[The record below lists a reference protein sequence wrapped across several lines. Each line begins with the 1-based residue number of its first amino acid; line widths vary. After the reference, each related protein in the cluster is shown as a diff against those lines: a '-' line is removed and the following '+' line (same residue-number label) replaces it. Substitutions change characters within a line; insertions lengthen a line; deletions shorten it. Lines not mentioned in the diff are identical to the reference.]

1 MSYPRNDDCEPRKPN
16 PHLADRELLSAT
28 DTLKLFTFRR
38 SPLEPELGST
48 TQGASSYSASR
59 SSQHPI
65 DSANTS
71 MRSEG
76 EISTAETS
84 RPTAEEL
91 MQMLSRKKVPS
102 SAGAPPIPPKPRRLE
117 ESQSRD
123 QAGRAFKSYF
133 SIKNKNSSPN
143 DSRLIRELNSS
154 DNDLNEQQ
162 QTVQPD
168 NIGLDM
174 RYQPGV
180 SVLTVNTAPREE
192 ATVFLQQQQ
201 QLLHKS
207 PVDYAP
213 FVQMTDSDVE
223 VDSYNHTIKP
233 IVTESPEEANNNSE
247 ASTAECRNLT
257 NKGSTV
263 EILEVPLKHKKY
275 DTYGNSNSNS
285 TFSKWQRQQQLFY
298 ENNPYPVPVVTSAT
312 DDEEDQIGS
321 YNKAQPTDI
330 EVHSILSHST
340 SSKQQPPR
348 TSTPNNSHRNINDS
362 ASADSSTATNNDQTI
377 GHDADVNID
386 NFHEEDFAN
395 TSKDTDELTNTSAL
409 NQSGGGELIGVSEN
423 SDSANNS
430 KNSHDNN
437 SKSDSKMPYT
447 IQMLEETSI
456 YSSQTPSRFGNSNRS
471 HAPNTTHDGHEE
483 CQNKIEKLEKLTASL
498 TGYIEDLKLQVS
510 DLASK
515 VSILEVSDRQ
525 VESSNAHNMTFD
537 SPATSQAKFTPSGDT
552 NYPPHSDSTTKMLS
566 TSMLNNGLDSM
577 STYSRK
583 NVATISRNPNKSLT
597 QNGDKHL
604 GNSLTRRFASTQ
616 SCNTSSVKSRKQMHA
631 STNSIYADNLKTG
644 ENSNYLNQRN
654 RQTVSPNS
662 LMSLS
667 SHRDQS
673 ACASML
679 SLSSIGQHSNAST
692 LKKASAL
699 SGSVSNMS
707 QIGSQISNWPSMSE
721 FVTTEHRA
729 RDLIYSDEERLIRMV
744 LYNRLITMRVPNWV
758 EYDYDIDKVLPAPS
772 VSLKLDWVHGY
783 RGKDCRS
790 NIYFLPTGECIY
802 FVASV
807 VVLYN
812 PDERKQRHYL
822 GHTETVKCLAIH
834 PNRLIVATG
843 QSAVQNRRDK
853 RPIVRVW
860 NTVNLNTL
868 RIIGFNEDLDG
879 SICCLAFSKHDQGAT
894 LAVVDESNEHTITL
908 LDWNKEKNWRIGE
921 ANSGHEPVLAIDFHP
936 IDKYSLVAVGR
947 STINFW
953 DTRGMTLSKKTG
965 LFDKY
970 DKPKF
975 VLCLTFNDQGD
986 TITGDSNGNL
996 IIWPRG
1002 SYRPSRVI
1010 HDCHQGGVF
1019 SVLAM
1024 KDGSYLTGGRD
1035 RRIVEWDE
1043 SFSRT
1048 GREAELP
1055 EHCGGVR
1062 FITYAR
1068 GSQVLI
1074 GTLRNS
1080 ILMGSLDDN
1089 FQLIMQ
1095 GHAELTSSLA
1105 IHPKYAQYLTG
1116 GFDEQIHLF
1125 DSTSHSVIWS
1135 KCLTMPA
1142 SAACFSP
1149 NGLMLVVG
1157 STQGKWLVIDTM
1169 SKEILFTNCDGTGT
1183 INCIKFSPNGDF
1195 FAMGSYDAN
1204 IYVYQTTEMGNK
1216 FCRVGA
1222 CVGHSAPVK
1231 ELDWSEDSRYL
1242 QTQSMNFELMFW
1254 KAHNC
1259 RPLEDEK
1266 IIDDLKWFTHNCTI
1280 GFSVIGIW
1288 SDSIDSAL
1296 INHCDKSSSQ
1306 DLMVSVTD
1314 TGTINV
1320 FNWPPYYGQCLSQ
1333 KYFGN
1338 VEKFNFVKFL
1348 CNDSKLIAI
1357 GAKNCV
1363 TTEWTIDRG
1372 CNQD

>member
-1 MSYPRNDDCEPRKPN
+1 MSNPSHPRNDDCEPRKPN

-38 SPLEPELGST
+38 SPIEPELDSSNQRLSDTSGSAAISGQPSRT
-48 TQGASSYSASR
+48 FKRSNREPGDFQTSS
-59 SSQHPI
+59 
-65 DSANTS
+65 
-71 MRSEG
+71 
-76 EISTAETS
+76 
-84 RPTAEEL
+84 PTAEEL
-91 MQMLSRKKVPS
+91 LQMLSRKAVPS
-102 SAGAPPIPPKPRRLE
+102 SVKAPPIPPKPRRLE
-117 ESQSRD
+117 DNRSYDNNS
-123 QAGRAFKSYF
+123 RAFKSYF
-133 SIKNKNSSPN
+133 AVKGGDSSVGDGRPN
-143 DSRLIRELNSS
+143 RKYNFI
-154 DNDLNEQQ
+154 DNDFNNHQA
-162 QTVQPD
+162 VGAD
-168 NIGLDM
+168 NIGLNTH
-174 RYQPGV
+174 YQPGV
-180 SVLTVNTAPREE
+180 SVLSVKSTPKEDSAGYS
-192 ATVFLQQQQ
+192 QQQ
-201 QLLHKS
+201 HRTPS
-207 PVDYAP
+207 DYHP
-213 FVQMTDSDVE
+213 FEPMTDSDAE
-223 VDSYNHTIKP
+223 VDSYNRIIKP

-247 ASTAECRNLT
+247 SNAARGKNSAN
-257 NKGSTV
+257 NSSTV

-275 DTYGNSNSNS
+275 DTYGRSDSNS
-285 TFSKWQRQQQLFY
+285 TFGEWQRQQQLFY
-298 ENNPYPVPVVTSAT
+298 ENNAYPVPVVTSAT
-312 DDEEDQIGS
+312 DDEEDQSDS
-321 YNKAQPTDI
+321 YNRAVPSQREI
-330 EVHSILSHST
+330 ESILSHS
-340 SSKQQPPR
+340 SNNDQQPPR
-348 TSTPNNSHRNINDS
+348 TSTPNDSQRNRDGS
-362 ASADSSTATNNDQTI
+362 STADSSTATNIDQTI
-377 GHDADVNID
+377 GRETDVNID
-386 NFHEEDFAN
+386 IINVDNFAD

-409 NQSGGGELIGVSEN
+409 NQSGGGELIGISEN
-423 SDSANNS
+423 SDSASNS
-430 KNSHDNN
+430 KISHEINS
-437 SKSDSKMPYT
+437 SSDTKMPYT
-447 IQMLEETSI
+447 LQMLEETSI
-456 YSSQTPSRFGNSNRS
+456 YSSQTPSRSRNASRIYDPDDN
-471 HAPNTTHDGHEE
+471 HNNEE
-483 CQNKIEKLEKLTASL
+483 CQRRIEKLEKLTASL
-498 TGYIEDLKLQVS
+498 VSYIEDLKLQVNN
-510 DLASK
+510 LASK
-515 VSILEVSDRQ
+515 VSALEDTDRQ
-525 VESSNAHNMTFD
+525 VERNNAKNMTTD
-537 SPATSQAKFTPSGDT
+537 AQSEQP
-552 NYPPHSDSTTKMLS
+552 TTKILS
-566 TSMLNNGLDSM
+566 TSMQTNGLG
-577 STYSRK
+577 STYSRN
-583 NVATISRNPNKSLT
+583 NVATISRNPNTSMTPNSDRHHASSLI
-597 QNGDKHL
+597 
-604 GNSLTRRFASTQ
+604 RRFASTQ
-616 SCNTSSVKSRKQMHA
+616 SCNTSGVKSRKPMHA

-644 ENSNYLNQRN
+644 ENSSHTTQRI
-654 RQTVSPNS
+654 RQSVSPNS

-699 SGSVSNMS
+699 SGSISNMS
-707 QIGSQISNWPSMSE
+707 QIGSQLSNWPSMSE
-721 FVTTEHRA
+721 FITTQHRA
-729 RDLIYSDEERLIRMV
+729 RDLIYSEEERLIRMV
-744 LYNRLITMRVPNWV
+744 LYNRLISMRVPSWV
-758 EYDYDIDKVLPAPS
+758 EHDYDTDKVLPAPS
-772 VSLKLDWVHGY
+772 INLRLDWVHGY
-783 RGKDCRS
+783 RGRDCRS

-807 VVLYN
+807 VILYN
-812 PDERKQRHYL
+812 PDEKKQRHYL
-822 GHTETVKCLAIH
+822 GHTESVKCLAIH
-834 PNRLIVATG
+834 PNRLIVASG

-947 STINFW
+947 STVNFW
-953 DTRGMTLSKKTG
+953 DTRGMTLSKKAG

-1002 SYRPSRVI
+1002 SYRPGRVI

-1043 SFSRT
+1043 DFSRT

-1080 ILMGSLDDN
+1080 ILIGSLDNN

-1095 GHAELTSSLA
+1095 GHAESTSALA
-1105 IHPKYAQYLTG
+1105 IHPKYSQYLTG
-1116 GFDEQIHLF
+1116 GFDEQVHMF
-1125 DSTSHSVIWS
+1125 DSTCHSVLWS
-1135 KCLTMPA
+1135 KCLAMPA
-1142 SAACFSP
+1142 TAAGFSP
-1149 NGLMLVVG
+1149 NGHFLVIG
-1157 STQGKWLVIDTM
+1157 STQGKWLVIDTP
-1169 SKEILFTNCDGTGT
+1169 SQEILFSNCDGTGT
-1183 INCIKFSPNGDF
+1183 INCVKFSPSGGF

-1204 IYVYQTTEMGNK
+1204 IYVYQTTEEGNK

-1222 CVGHSAPVK
+1222 CVGHSTPIK
-1231 ELDWSEDSRYL
+1231 ELDWSKDGRYL

-1259 RPLEDEK
+1259 RPLEDEN

-1288 SDSIDSAL
+1288 SDSVDSAL

-1320 FNWPPYYGQCLSQ
+1320 FKWPPCYGQCLSQ

-1348 CNDSKLIAI
+1348 ANDSKLIAI

-1363 TTEWTIDRG
+1363 TTEWTVDRG
-1372 CNQD
+1372 CISD